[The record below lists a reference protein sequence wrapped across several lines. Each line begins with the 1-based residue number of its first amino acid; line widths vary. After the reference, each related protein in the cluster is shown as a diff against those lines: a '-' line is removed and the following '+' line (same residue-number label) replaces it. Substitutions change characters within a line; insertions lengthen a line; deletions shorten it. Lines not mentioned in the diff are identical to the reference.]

1 MILYL
6 LQQLPFN
13 DPNNQKLFARQQL
26 PLNDQYNPLLKFPSI
41 I

>member
-6 LQQLPFN
+6 LQQPPFN